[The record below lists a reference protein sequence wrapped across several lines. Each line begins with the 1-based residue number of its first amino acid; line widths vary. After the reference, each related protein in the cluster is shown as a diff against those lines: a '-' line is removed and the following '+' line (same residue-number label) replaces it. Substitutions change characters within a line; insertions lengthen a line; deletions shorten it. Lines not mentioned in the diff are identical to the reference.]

1 MLTLQIVVDVDS
13 SACNCHFDGMINA
26 IEEKL
31 GFAIGIG
38 IAIASPRRV
47 FAGSDTRKTK
57 KSQNAVV

>member
-38 IAIASPRRV
+38 IGIGIASPRRV
-47 FAGSDTRKTK
+47 FAGSDTR
-57 KSQNAVV
+57 